1 MQQPNHIFP
10 SATEISDFQL
20 YTKLC
25 MKGII
30 EANHRRPLRQP
41 RQPSRIGPQHTGS
54 AFEQSA
60 M

>member
-1 MQQPNHIFP
+1 MQQPHRTVL